1 MRRFLLPLLLALL
14 AVAPAAAQ
22 TEASVYVRL
31 FPDTAAGPHA
41 RVRVMSL
48 LDDPSWRNAV
58 NNSYPVRLEWT
69 LQLWQRGSGFLG
81 LGGKA
86 GEKVEWK
93 EMIQRNSILGVYE
106 VTTEAA
112 GERIPPQ
119 QFKTLDALALWMG
132 KPWELADFG
141 PRSRGTWYYRLTLKL
156 STLTDDEI
164 AKLDRFSSPT
174 QRGDADPGAL
184 QRLINRVLLNIN
196 LPSQTL
202 PAQSRDFRWR

>member
-14 AVAPAAAQ
+14 AVTPVAAQ

-48 LDDPSWRNAV
+48 LDDPSWRKAV
-58 NNSYPVRLEWT
+58 NSSYPVRLEWT
-69 LQLWQRGSGFLG
+69 VQLWQRGSGFLG

-112 GERIPPQ
+112 GERVPPQ
-119 QFKTLDALALWMG
+119 QFKSLDELGLGIGRA
-132 KPWELADFG
+132 WELVDFG
-141 PRSRGTWYYRLTLKL
+141 PRKGGTWYYRVTLNL
-156 STLTDDEI
+156 STLTEDEMT
-164 AKLDRFSSPT
+164 KLDQFSSPA

-184 QRLINRVLLNIN
+184 QRLINRFLLNIS
-196 LPSQTL
+196 LPSKTL
-202 PAQSRDFRWR
+202 TDQSPDFRWR